1 MTTENKDDLSFNEQ
15 EEKSV
20 AELEQEARQRREA
33 ELGGDDEEIESAT
46 PQRPEVSALNKRKKG
61 KTAFASLVACLLL
74 IMLAWVGTWFYK
86 TYLRA
91 PPQDKQT
98 ETTDNSKPSTSN
110 VRKNLGQDAA
120 PYEPEEDKKSEVSK
134 SDDAA
139 KGGDSQESVNSA
151 VAPMRLNKALAL
163 ITTNTA
169 NASENT
175 PTMTRQQEALSIVG
189 KSSNSTEA
197 DSAPT
202 TTQPVE
208 TGTAGID
215 ARNAKGDAEEN
226 DSRSSSPSTPSP
238 VRRIPFNP
246 DLYVPELTSVPC
258 SMDYRFV
265 SDRSGKLKCT
275 IAKDIYSASG
285 RVKLIEKGTEAH
297 AEYRSGTLNH
307 GQGSVFIIVNKLR
320 TRQKPYLDIPLT
332 DTNAAGEL
340 GEAGVSGWIDQHWID
355 RFGGA
360 LMVGV
365 IPDGMAA
372 VANTSGK
379 TDRNTDYTENSRQ
392 SMAEMAKT
400 TLDNSINIPPTLY
413 KNQGEIINLIIGQDI
428 DFSKVYK
435 LKVK

>member
-1 MTTENKDDLSFNEQ
+1 M
-15 EEKSV
+15 
-20 AELEQEARQRREA
+20 
-33 ELGGDDEEIESAT
+33 
-46 PQRPEVSALNKRKKG
+46 
-61 KTAFASLVACLLL
+61 
-74 IMLAWVGTWFYK
+74 
-86 TYLRA
+86 
-91 PPQDKQT
+91 
-98 ETTDNSKPSTSN
+98 
-110 VRKNLGQDAA
+110 
-120 PYEPEEDKKSEVSK
+120 
-134 SDDAA
+134 
-139 KGGDSQESVNSA
+139 
-151 VAPMRLNKALAL
+151 
-163 ITTNTA
+163 
-169 NASENT
+169 
-175 PTMTRQQEALSIVG
+175 
-189 KSSNSTEA
+189 
-197 DSAPT
+197 
-202 TTQPVE
+202 
-208 TGTAGID
+208 
-215 ARNAKGDAEEN
+215 
-226 DSRSSSPSTPSP
+226 
-238 VRRIPFNP
+238 
-246 DLYVPELTSVPC
+246 
-258 SMDYRFV
+258 

>member
-74 IMLAWVGTWFYK
+74 IILAWVGTWFYK

-120 PYEPEEDKKSEVSK
+120 PYEPEEDKKSEVSN

-151 VAPMRLNKALAL
+151 AAPLRLNKALAL

-208 TGTAGID
+208 TGTTGID

>member
-33 ELGGDDEEIESAT
+33 ELGGDDEETESAT

-61 KTAFASLVACLLL
+61 KTAFASLVACLIL

-91 PPQDKQT
+91 PPQEKQT

-120 PYEPEEDKKSEVSK
+120 PYEPEEDKKSEVSN

-151 VAPMRLNKALAL
+151 AAPLRLNKALAL

-202 TTQPVE
+202 ITQPVE

-215 ARNAKGDAEEN
+215 ARNAQGDAEEN